1 MRSLLNTLFFVVI
14 ITSLSAQIAPDK
26 YYVQFTDKDNSPYSI
41 TNPEEFLT
49 QRALDRRAK
58 YDIEIIEQDLP
69 VNPQYIQGVTSAG
82 ATILTPTKW
91 LNGVTIYTTEQS
103 VLDAINDL
111 PYVENVSK
119 MHDLYNPVKKSF
131 FENEDYDE
139 EVTNNEKSSQI
150 ISSYDYGFA
159 ANQIEQLNGTLL
171 HDQGFKGEG
180 MVIAV
185 LDAGYDVVKTHQLF
199 DSLWANNQILGS
211 MDFVDRDTNNVYAH
225 HYHGRMVLSCMGANV
240 EGLMVGTAPK
250 ASYWLFRSEDGAS
263 ENIIEEYNW
272 VSAAEFADSV
282 GADVINSSLSYVD
295 FDNPFWDYTY
305 EDMNGMTAIATIG
318 ADIAS
323 EKGILVVNSAGN
335 SGGSSFPWVGSP
347 ADGFNV
353 FTIGAVD
360 PNGNRVG
367 FSSIG
372 PTFDGRIKPE
382 VMAQGQASA
391 IADDSQGVQFG
402 SGTSFSSP
410 IIAGMSACL
419 MEAFPDKT
427 PYEIIESL
435 KDSGDNASFPD
446 NENGWG
452 IPDFMAAYSTLTIIT
467 NNEED
472 HTNLVSVQPNPFADE
487 VKVRVIEKSARTI
500 ELTIMDISGK
510 QIVSVKREAHF
521 NTEINLSDDLK
532 GLSSGIYF
540 MKVKIGNFQEVER
553 LIKR

>member
-1 MRSLLNTLFFVVI
+1 MRSLLNTLLFILIFS
-14 ITSLSAQIAPDK
+14 SLSAQIAPDK
-26 YYVQFTDKDNSPYSI
+26 YYVQFTDKDNSPYAI
-41 TNPEEFLT
+41 NNPEEFLT

-58 YDIEIIEQDLP
+58 YSIEISEQDLP
-69 VNPQYIQGVTSAG
+69 VNPQYIQGVTDAG
-82 ATILTPTKW
+82 ASILVPTKW
-91 LNGVTIYTTEQS
+91 LNGVTIFTTEQS
-103 VLDAINDL
+103 VLDAINAL
-111 PYVENVSK
+111 PYVESVSK
-119 MHDLYNPVKKSF
+119 MQDMYNPIKKAY
-131 FENEDYDE
+131 FENEEYGE
-139 EVTNNEKSSQI
+139 NALGNEKSSQK

-250 ASYWLFRSEDGAS
+250 ASYWLLRSEDGAT

-282 GADVINSSLSYVD
+282 GADVINSSLGYID
-295 FDNPFWDYTY
+295 FDNPFWDHYY
-305 EDMNGMTAIATIG
+305 EDMDGMTAVATIG
-318 ADIAS
+318 ADIAAD
-323 EKGILVVNSAGN
+323 KGILVVNSAGN
-335 SGGSSFPWVGSP
+335 SGGGPFPWIGAP

-360 PNGNRVG
+360 GSGNRVS

-372 PTFDGRIKPE
+372 PTYDGRTKP
-382 VMAQGQASA
+382 VLMAQGSGAA

-410 IIAGMSACL
+410 IMAGMSACL

-435 KDSGDNASFPD
+435 KDSGDNASSPD

-467 NNEED
+467 NNEEGHSD
-472 HTNLVSVQPNPFADE
+472 LVNVLPNPFSDE
-487 VKVRVIEKSARTI
+487 LIIRVVDKTARNI
-500 ELTIMDISGK
+500 DLKIMDINGR
-510 QIVSVKREAHF
+510 QIVSLSREAHY
-521 NTEINLSDDLK
+521 NTEINLSDNLK

-540 MKVKIGNFQEVER
+540 MKVKIGNYQEVER